1 MTIIFVKILYI
12 WLLIIEVLTNTYT
25 KYSFLMKLS
34 QKQALFESEV
44 LTRFDLFKSLFLTLP
59 FQRVKHTGTILPF
72 FSKHC
77 EDGVKNHLSPQVI
90 IDSFF
95 GQYEQYVDAEDR
107 IDLLFRIVQYIER
120 QVVLFDAIED
130 SAFQAVGR
138 SDESAGLDSLFKL
151 ANNDPKL
158 KNRIVEK
165 LKDFSVRLVLTA
177 HPTQF
182 YPGPVLGII
191 NDLIEAIKVNDI
203 SNINLLLQQL
213 GKTPFIKKQKPTPVD
228 EAISLAWYL
237 ENVFYKVTSG
247 IQKKIDNELEV
258 GGEVK
263 QLIELGFWPGG
274 DRDGN
279 PNVNVEGT
287 KRVASMLRTILFRCY
302 YRDFRIV
309 KRRITFSGI
318 ESYLDKL
325 QTIFY
330 ENSFNPIDNPTNDTA
345 EILVNL
351 EAIKTVLNEVHNGL
365 FIELVEDLIHKVNT
379 FGCYFATLDI
389 RQDSSILRNTTAYLV
404 GKYPKETQIS
414 YEDLSGSEENKQAA
428 LKFNELTLDGFEDA
442 DALVQDTIGVIRQL
456 KYIQASG
463 SERAAQRFIISNCQ
477 QASDIMSLMQLFLW
491 EGWTMDELTIDFA
504 PLFETVDD
512 LSRAADVMRTLYT
525 NEHYAKHLK
534 ARGNKQ
540 TIMLGFSDSTKD
552 GGYLMANWS
561 IYKAKVELTALA
573 REYDIDLVFFDG
585 RGGPP
590 ARGGGKTQRFYASMG
605 KDIENKHIQLT
616 IQGQTISSQYGSLD
630 TAQYNIEQLVHAG
643 LVSEIKQNEG
653 DTLTDKQKEVVGEIA
668 KESYNKFM
676 ALRNHP
682 QFLKYLETLSPLKSL
697 SSINISS
704 RPVKRNSDKEL
715 RLEDLRAISF
725 VTAWSQ
731 LKQNIPGFYGVGTAL
746 EWAEENNLWSY
757 VRNLYQNS
765 GFFNTLIDNCMMSM
779 TKSNFDITSYMKN
792 DPVFGDFWKN
802 LNEEFEKTTKYL
814 KKLTGFSVLME
825 NYPVERES
833 ILQRENIVLPLLV
846 IQQYAIRSLEKE
858 QLNEKHEAIYRKLIS
873 RTLYGVV
880 NAGRNLA

>member
-1 MTIIFVKILYI
+1 
-12 WLLIIEVLTNTYT
+12 
-25 KYSFLMKLS
+25 MKLS

-59 FQRVKHTGTILPF
+59 FQRVKHTGTLLPF
-72 FSKHC
+72 FTRHC
-77 EDGVKNHLSPQVI
+77 EDGVEQHLSPEII

-95 GQYEQYVDAEDR
+95 GQYEQYVNAEDR

-130 SAFQAVGR
+130 SAFHAVGR
-138 SDESAGLDSLFKL
+138 SDENVGLDALFSL
-151 ANNDPKL
+151 ARNDNKL
-158 KNRIVEK
+158 KGKILEK

-247 IQKKIDNELEV
+247 IQSKIDRELDVE
-258 GGEVK
+258 GSDVK

-279 PNVNVEGT
+279 PNVTVEST

-302 YRDFRIV
+302 YRDFRVV
-309 KRRITFSGI
+309 KRRITFSGV
-318 ESYLDKL
+318 EGYLDKL

-330 ENSFNPIDNPTNDTA
+330 ENSFNPIENPTDDTA
-345 EILVNL
+345 EILFNL
-351 EAIKTVLNEVHNGL
+351 EAIKSVLNELHNGL
-365 FIELVEDLIHKVNT
+365 FVEIVEDLIHKVKT

-389 RQDSSILRNTTAYLV
+389 RQDSSILRRTTLYLAE
-404 GKYPKETQIS
+404 KYPEETKLNRES
-414 YEDLSGSEENKQAA
+414 LEKSEESKLGA
-428 LKFNELTLDGFEDA
+428 LKFTEASLDFSDDA
-442 DALVQDTIGVIRQL
+442 DTLVQDTIGVIRHL
-456 KYIQASG
+456 KNIQASG

-477 QASDIMSLMQLFLW
+477 QASDILGLMQLFLW
-491 EGWTMDELTIDFA
+491 QGWKKSELTIDFV

-525 NEHYAKHLK
+525 NKSYADHLK
-534 ARGNKQ
+534 RRGRKQ

-561 IYKAKVELTALA
+561 IYKAKIELTALA
-573 REYDIDLVFFDG
+573 REYDVDLVFFDG

-605 KDIENKHIQLT
+605 RDIENKHIQLT

-630 TAQYNIEQLVHAG
+630 TAQYNIEQLFHAG
-643 LVSEIKQNEG
+643 LVSELKQNEG
-653 DTLTDKQKEVVGEIA
+653 DTLTEKQKQVINDIA
-668 KESYNKFM
+668 AESYNKFM
-676 ALRNHP
+676 SLRNHP

-704 RPVKRNSDKEL
+704 RPVKRNSDQEL

-731 LKQNIPGFYGVGTAL
+731 LKQNIPGFYGVGSAL
-746 EWAEENNLWSY
+746 QWAEENNLWSY

-792 DPVFGDFWKN
+792 DTTFGGFWSN
-802 LNEEFEKTTKYL
+802 LNEEFEKTKTYL

-833 ILQRENIVLPLLV
+833 ILQREKIVLPLLI

-858 QLNEKHEAIYRKLIS
+858 NLSEEQEQIYRKLIS

>member
-1 MTIIFVKILYI
+1 
-12 WLLIIEVLTNTYT
+12 
-25 KYSFLMKLS
+25 MKLS

-59 FQRVKHTGTILPF
+59 FKRVKHTGTLLPF
-72 FSKHC
+72 FTTHC
-77 EDGVKNHLSPQVI
+77 EEGVQQHLSPEVI

-95 GQYEQYVDAEDR
+95 GQYEQYVLEDDR

-130 SAFQAVGR
+130 SSFQAVGR
-138 SDESAGLDSLFKL
+138 SDESSGLDAMFSLVR
-151 ANNDPKL
+151 NDDKL
-158 KNRIVEK
+158 KGRVVEK

-191 NDLIEAIKVNDI
+191 NDLIEAIKGNDI

-247 IQKKIDNELEV
+247 IQAKIDDELDIE
-258 GGEVK
+258 EQDIK

-279 PNVNVEGT
+279 PNVTVEST
-287 KRVASMLRTILFRCY
+287 KKVASMLRTILFRCY

-309 KRRITFSGI
+309 KRRITFRGA
-318 ESYLDKL
+318 EEYLDNL
-325 QTIFY
+325 QNIFY
-330 ENSFNPIDNPTNDTA
+330 ENSFNPIENPEDVTG
-345 EILVNL
+345 EILENL
-351 EAIKTVLNEVHNGL
+351 DAIKSVLNKLHSGL
-365 FIELVEDLIHKVNT
+365 FVELVEDLMHKVKT

-389 RQDSSILRNTTAYLV
+389 RQDSSILRRTTSYLV
-404 GKYPKETQIS
+404 EKYPTETNIAVADLEHSEIS
-414 YEDLSGSEENKQAA
+414 KQEA
-428 LKFNELTLDGFEDA
+428 LKFTEATLDDDSDA
-442 DALVQDTIGVIRQL
+442 EALVQDTIGVIRQL
-456 KYIQASG
+456 KSIQKSG

-477 QASDIMSLMQLFLW
+477 QASDILGLMQLFLW
-491 EGWTMDELTIDFA
+491 QGWTKQELTIDFV

-512 LSRAADVMRTLYT
+512 LSRASDVMRTLYT
-525 NEHYAKHLK
+525 NKSYASHLK
-534 ARGNKQ
+534 KRRNQQ

-561 IYKAKVELTALA
+561 IYKAKIELTALA
-573 REYDIDLVFFDG
+573 REYGVDLVFFDG

-643 LVSEIKQNEG
+643 LVSELKQNES
-653 DTLTDKQKEVVGEIA
+653 DTLTQKQKEIINDIA
-668 KESYNKFM
+668 LESYNKFM
-676 ALRNHP
+676 SLRNHP

-765 GFFNTLIDNCMMSM
+765 GFFNTLLDNCMMSM

-792 DPVFGDFWKN
+792 DPTFGEFWTN
-802 LNEEFEKTTKYL
+802 LNDEFEKTKKYL

-833 ILQRENIVLPLLV
+833 ILQREKIVLPLLI
-846 IQQYAIRSLEKE
+846 IQQFAIRSLEKE
-858 QLNEKHEAIYRKLIS
+858 NLDENQEQIYRKLIS